1 MIFHKYEE
9 CLKPFQTMYSL
20 FVPFENMRKLQD
32 TNGNLDTVDTGVM
45 SNKYIKT
52 ASITQMVNIVRRY
65 FLWEEGCKE

>member
-1 MIFHKYEE
+1 MKNVLNHFKLCI
-9 CLKPFQTMYSL
+9 PF

-32 TNGNLDTVDTGVM
+32 TNGNLDTVDTGVI

-65 FLWEEGCKE
+65 FLWGEGCKE